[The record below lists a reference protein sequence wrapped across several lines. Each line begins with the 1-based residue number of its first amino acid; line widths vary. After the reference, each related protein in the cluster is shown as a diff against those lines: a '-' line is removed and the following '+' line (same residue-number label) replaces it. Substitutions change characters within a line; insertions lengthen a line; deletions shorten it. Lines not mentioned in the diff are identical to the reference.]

1 MAKILISFVGTG
13 SLIQSQSTRE
23 YKTAEYHIGDVNL
36 GEYPFV
42 AAALSRHYNA
52 DKIIL
57 IGTAHSMWEEVYRF
71 YSELKGQALDE
82 DAYLEIAE
90 QCGLCDC
97 NSELS
102 IPHQDVIEKALGNDS
117 HIVLIRYGLNDD
129 ETTQNIKTILSL
141 QEYINSGDELIVDVT
156 HSFRS
161 LPMIVMNLLIYLE
174 TVSRKRPKLSH
185 IHYGMLE
192 VVKEIGYAPIVE
204 LKKMTEL
211 TQWTI
216 GASAFKNYDNA
227 YQLAELLEEEDPEL
241 GKTLKRFSDL
251 LNLNHLRDIENGI
264 GRIKILKTRE
274 YTSPLAE
281 MIVKP
286 VFDDFLK
293 QFGTIRGNHALFQYR
308 LAQRRYDSMNYG
320 LAIMTLQEAILTYV
334 CTALK
339 LAWDDKDDRE
349 DAKVS
354 IKIPGAI
361 PEDLRKCYW
370 RLTPIRNAV
379 AHSIKSDKS
388 AQSMINELRKHFETA
403 GKYIR

>member
-1 MAKILISFVGTG
+1 MARILISFVGTG
-13 SLIQSQSTRE
+13 SLVESQSTRE
-23 YKTAEYHIGDVNL
+23 YKTAEYHIGDDNL
-36 GEYPFV
+36 GKYPFV
-42 AAALSRHYNA
+42 AAALSNYYNA

-57 IGTAHSMWEEVYRF
+57 VGTSHSMWEEVYRF
-71 YSELKGQALDE
+71 YSELKGQDIDE

-90 QCGLCDC
+90 HCGQCGCD
-97 NSELS
+97 SELA
-102 IPHQDVIEKALGNDS
+102 IPHQDIIEKALGNDS

-129 ETTQNIKTILSL
+129 EITQNIKTILSL

-192 VVKEIGYAPIVE
+192 MVKEKGYAPIVE
-204 LKKMTEL
+204 LKKMAEL

-227 YQLAELLEEEDPEL
+227 YQLTELLEEDDPEL

-264 GRIKILKTRE
+264 GRIKVLRTRE

-286 VFDDFLK
+286 VFDDFLR
-293 QFGTIRGNHALFQYR
+293 QFGTINGNHALFQYR
-308 LAQRRYDSMNYG
+308 LAKRRYDSLNYG
-320 LAIMTLQEAILTYV
+320 LAIMTLQEAILTFV
-334 CTALK
+334 CTQLE
-339 LAWDDKDDRE
+339 LAWDNKEARE
-349 DAKVS
+349 EAKCR
-354 IKIPGAI
+354 IKNPGAI

-370 RLTPIRNAV
+370 QLTPIRNAV
-379 AHSIKSDKS
+379 AHSIRSDKS
-388 AQSMINELRKHFETA
+388 AQNMINGLKKHFETA